1 MKDIHEMKQRNRLLH
16 FVILRMG
23 GQSVRA
29 LDLLR
34 QVYKEIGTL
43 ESLRRQRDMVMA
55 DNAGLKAIRYDSEKV
70 SGGKQGDLSD
80 VLLNIEKQRRRI
92 DEQIAYQLERV
103 MRHRAELYQLI
114 EKVPDGPGKIAVQE
128 HYLYRVPWVV
138 VAERLR
144 FNKGYIREL
153 AHRTVGELEK
163 VLSD

>member
-1 MKDIHEMKQRNRLLH
+1 M
-16 FVILRMG
+16 
-23 GQSVRA
+23 RA

-34 QVYKEIGTL
+34 QVYKEVGTL

-80 VLLNIEKQRRRI
+80 VLLNIEKQRRHI

-114 EKVPDGPGKIAVQE
+114 EKAPDGPGKIAVQE
-128 HYLYRVPWVV
+128 HYLYRVPWGE
-138 VAERLR
+138 VAKRLHFGKDYTR
-144 FNKGYIREL
+144 RIAYRCIEL
-153 AHRTVGELEK
+153 LETI
-163 VLSD
+163 